1 MLLLMLR
8 QFFLCP
14 EVFELTFIIL
24 VFLDNFGIYSIFE
37 LHNIIQHSMK
47 EELLYQVMQLVF

>member
-1 MLLLMLR
+1 MLR